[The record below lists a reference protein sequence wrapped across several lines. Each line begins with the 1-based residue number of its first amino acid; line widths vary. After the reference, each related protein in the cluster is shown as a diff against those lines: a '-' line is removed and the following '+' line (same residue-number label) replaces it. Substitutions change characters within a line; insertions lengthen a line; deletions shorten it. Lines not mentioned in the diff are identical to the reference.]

1 MFLATTYIYVN
12 DINASTEFYKKLLSE
27 DTQYVNEDR
36 WVQFS
41 NKIALY
47 NKKYDEKIIT
57 KEHSSRFNKEYI
69 DEFSKDSGEKKNNVV
84 VFNFYTDDLKA
95 EYDRLINLGIGEV
108 SPLMYV
114 NVFMPYWYFNITDP
128 DGNTIEITGN
138 YNEQ

>member
-1 MFLATTYIYVN
+1 MFLATAYIYVN

-27 DTQYVNEDR
+27 EPQLVNGDR

-47 NKKYDEKIIT
+47 NKKYDEKIIS

-138 YNEQ
+138 YNE

>member
-12 DINASTEFYKKLLSE
+12 DINISTEFYKKLLSE
-27 DTQYVNEDR
+27 EPQCVNEDR

-47 NKKYDEKIIT
+47 NKKYDEKIIS
-57 KEHSSRFNKEYI
+57 KEHRSRFNKEYL

-128 DGNTIEITGN
+128 DGNTLEITGK
-138 YNEQ
+138 YQ

>member
-12 DINASTEFYKKLLSE
+12 DINISTEFYKKLLCE
-27 DTQYVNEDR
+27 DPQCVNEDR

-47 NKKYDEKIIT
+47 NRKYDEKIIT
-57 KEHSSRFNKEYI
+57 KEPCGKFNKAYI
-69 DEFSKDSGEKKNNVV
+69 DEFFRETGEKKNNTV

-95 EYDRLINLGIGEV
+95 EYERLIMLGIGEV
-108 SPLMYV
+108 SPIMYV

-128 DGNTIEITGN
+128 DGNVIEITGG
-138 YNEQ
+138 YNG

>member
-12 DINASTEFYKKLLSE
+12 DINISTEFYKKLLSE
-27 DTQYVNEDR
+27 EPLCVNEDR

-47 NKKYDEKIIT
+47 NKKYDEKIIS

-69 DEFSKDSGEKKNNVV
+69 DEFYKDTDEKKNNVV

-95 EYDRLINLGIGEV
+95 EYERLIKLGIGEV

-138 YNEQ
+138 YNG

>member
-1 MFLATTYIYVN
+1 MFLATTYIYVK
-12 DINASTEFYKKLLSE
+12 DINISTEFYKKLLSE
-27 DTQYVNEDR
+27 EPQFENEDR

-47 NKKYDEKIIT
+47 NKKYDEKIIS

-138 YNEQ
+138 YNE